1 MENQTHTENRKHKDS
16 LFVDYFSKDRD
27 WKQHFLSLYNALHGT
42 NLQVDNTRLERVNLE
57 QVLYMDYYNDIAIM
71 VNDQFI
77 LMIEHQATIN
87 PNMPL
92 RLLEYVTRIYGNK
105 VDSKAKFS
113 DKLIPLAKP
122 EFFVFYTGNQDL
134 PPESYLYLSDAFP
147 KQDTSDEASLP
158 GVLGAG
164 AVSQGLNRD
173 SLKSLCHSRL
183 SGQKA
188 VAPYPSGAGVLAAS
202 TQCVASSEGEVLGG
216 QGARHR
222 SPLPRFRVEGLPP
235 PKEITLE
242 LVVKVCKIKG
252 EEPSQIVQNCPDL
265 EQYVQFLKL
274 IDKAKADGQAQP
286 LTRAIREAVRHNIL
300 RDYLERKGGE
310 TLSILT
316 AEYDYA
322 TDIAVKQEEAYA
334 IGLERGAYENKLET
348 AKNLLS
354 MNFTPTQVAQGTNL
368 PLDVVQDLIE
378 ASGTSFH

>member
-1 MENQTHTENRKHKDS
+1 MENQTTTENRKHKDS
-16 LFVDYFSKDRD
+16 LFVDYFSKDRN

-42 NLQVDNTRLERVNLE
+42 NLQVETTKLERVNLE

-77 LMIEHQATIN
+77 LMIEHQSTIN

-105 VDSKAKFS
+105 VDSKTKFS
-113 DKLIPLAKP
+113 NQLIPLAKP
-122 EFFVFYTGNQDL
+122 EFIVFYTGKENI

-147 KQDTSDEASLP
+147 KDASENQLSD
-158 GVLGAG
+158 
-164 AVSQGLNRD
+164 
-173 SLKSLCHSRL
+173 
-183 SGQKA
+183 
-188 VAPYPSGAGVLAAS
+188 
-202 TQCVASSEGEVLGG
+202 SEL
-216 QGARHR
+216 
-222 SPLPRFRVEGLPP
+222 
-235 PKEITLE
+235 TLE
-242 LVVKVCKIKG
+242 LKVKVCKIKG

-286 LTRAIREAVRHNIL
+286 HTRAIREAVRHNIL

-310 TLSILT
+310 TLSILMT
-316 AEYDYA
+316 EYDYA

-334 IGLERGAYENKLET
+334 IGLEQGIEQGLERGAHQKALET

-354 MNFTPTQVAQGTNL
+354 MGLSPEQVAQGTNL
-368 PLDVVQDLIE
+368 PLETVQQIQSSL
-378 ASGTSFH
+378 